1 MKSTTLSKAYNDK
14 SQRDD
19 LGIKV
24 QKTYFIDMTKG
35 SIYVED
41 GFNVRDLDPEH
52 VASIAEAY
60 EAGKYVPAIV
70 VKPTP
75 QGLKVIDGH
84 HRFAAAQQAKVEA
97 VEVKNFVGDE
107 SDELAFM
114 ITSSQGRNLSPI
126 ERAQAYQ
133 RLVGRGLTA
142 AEISKRVGR
151 SKSDVTNHLTLMS
164 ASPQIIEAVASG
176 QLGYAAAVEE
186 INRNGF
192 EGEEKIKKQLATGE
206 KVTRTTLAGFTKKD
220 HTAMMDILVE
230 FEARFED
237 CGLPPQFDEL
247 LTKYKESL

>member
-1 MKSTTLSKAYNDK
+1 MKSTSISKAYNNKDE
-14 SQRDD
+14 RDE

-24 QKTYFIDMTKG
+24 QKTYFVEMAKN
-35 SIYVED
+35 SIYIED
-41 GFNVRDLDPEH
+41 GFNVRDLDADH

-84 HRFAAAQQAKVEA
+84 HRFAAAVKAKVEA

-133 RLVGRGLTA
+133 RLVGRGLSPV
-142 AEISKRVGR
+142 EISKLVGR
-151 SKSDVTNHLTLMS
+151 SKSDVTNHLTLMT
-164 ASPQIIEAVASG
+164 ASPQIVEAVKSG

-192 EGEEKIKKQLATGE
+192 AGEEKIKKQLATGE
-206 KVTRTTLAGFTKKD
+206 KVTRTTLAGFKKSD
-220 HTAMMDILVE
+220 HNTMMDILVE
-230 FEARFED
+230 FEARFSD
-237 CGLPPQFDEL
+237 CDLPETFYTL
-247 LTKYKESL
+247 LNKWKEV